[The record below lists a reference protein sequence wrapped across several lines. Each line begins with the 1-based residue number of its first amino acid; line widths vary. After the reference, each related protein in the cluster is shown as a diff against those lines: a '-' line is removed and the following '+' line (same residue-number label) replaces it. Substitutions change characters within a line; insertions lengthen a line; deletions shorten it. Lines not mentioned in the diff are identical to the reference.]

1 MKLDDVL
8 TLARAGYSANQ
19 IAQFAQLEKQVAQA
33 GAAQAGAAQ
42 AGAAQA
48 GAAQAGAAQ
57 AGAAQAGSAQAGA
70 AQAGSAQAGAAQAGA
85 AQAGAAHNFNDI
97 YQMIAGIRDDIHTGN
112 LLNASQA
119 GAAEPSADDIIAN
132 IINPKNEGGNK

>member
-19 IAQFAQLEKQVAQA
+19 IAQFAQLEKQVAQSGSAPA
-33 GAAQAGAAQ
+33 GAAQSGSEQ
-42 AGAAQA
+42 AGAVQS
-48 GAAQAGAAQ
+48 
-57 AGAAQAGSAQAGA
+57 GSAQAGA
-70 AQAGSAQAGAAQAGA
+70 AQSGSAQAGAAQSGS

-132 IINPKNEGGNK
+132 IINPKNEGGDK

>member
-57 AGAAQAGSAQAGA
+57 AGAAQAG
-70 AQAGSAQAGAAQAGA
+70 A

-112 LLNASQA
+112 LLTASQA
-119 GAAEPSADDIIAN
+119 GPAEPSADDIIAN
-132 IINPKNEGGNK
+132 IINPRSEGGNK

>member
-33 GAAQAGAAQ
+33 GAAQAGST
-42 AGAAQA
+42 
-48 GAAQAGAAQ
+48 Q
-57 AGAAQAGSAQAGA
+57 AGAAQAGSAQADA
-70 AQAGSAQAGAAQAGA
+70 AQAGSAQASAAQASAAQTGS

-112 LLNASQA
+112 LLNAAQA

-132 IINPKNEGGNK
+132 IINPKNEGGSK

>member
-57 AGAAQAGSAQAGA
+57 AGSAQAGA
-70 AQAGSAQAGAAQAGA
+70 AQAGAAQAGAAQAGA

-112 LLNASQA
+112 LLNAAQA

-132 IINPKNEGGNK
+132 IINPTNEGGNK

>member
-19 IAQFAQLEKQVAQA
+19 IAQFAQLEKQAQQPCA
-33 GAAQAGAAQ
+33 AQEGAAQPGAAQ
-42 AGAAQA
+42 PGAAQP
-48 GAAQAGAAQ
+48 GAAQEGTAQ
-57 AGAAQAGSAQAGA
+57 P
-70 AQAGSAQAGAAQAGA
+70 
-85 AQAGAAHNFNDI
+85 AAHNFNDI

-112 LLNASQA
+112 LLNAAQA

>member
-33 GAAQAGAAQ
+33 GAAQASAAQ

-57 AGAAQAGSAQAGA
+57 AGAAQAGTAPAGV
-70 AQAGSAQAGAAQAGA
+70 

-97 YQMIAGIRDDIHTGN
+97 YQMIAGIRDDIHSGN
-112 LLNASQA
+112 LLNAAQA

-132 IINPKNEGGNK
+132 IINPTNEGGNK

>member
-33 GAAQAGAAQ
+33 GAAQAGS
-42 AGAAQA
+42 
-48 GAAQAGAAQ
+48 AQ

-70 AQAGSAQAGAAQAGA
+70 AQAGAAQAGAAQAGA

-112 LLNASQA
+112 LLNAAQA

-132 IINPKNEGGNK
+132 IINPTNEGGNK

>member
-33 GAAQAGAAQ
+33 GAAQAGSAQ
-42 AGAAQA
+42 AGAAQT
-48 GAAQAGAAQ
+48 GSAQAGAAQ
-57 AGAAQAGSAQAGA
+57 AGAAQAGSAQAGE
-70 AQAGSAQAGAAQAGA
+70 
-85 AQAGAAHNFNDI
+85 AHNFNDI

-132 IINPKNEGGNK
+132 IINPKNEGGDK

>member
-19 IAQFAQLEKQVAQA
+19 IAQFAQLEKQVTQA
-33 GAAQAGAAQ
+33 GSV
-42 AGAAQA
+42 
-48 GAAQAGAAQ
+48 QAGAAQ
-57 AGAAQAGSAQAGA
+57 AGAAQAGSVQAGA
-70 AQAGSAQAGAAQAGA
+70 AQADAAQDGS

-97 YQMIAGIRDDIHTGN
+97 YQMIAGIRDDIHSGN

>member
-33 GAAQAGAAQ
+33 GAAQAGSAQ

-48 GAAQAGAAQ
+48 GSVQ

-70 AQAGSAQAGAAQAGA
+70 AQAGSAQAGA

-112 LLNASQA
+112 LLNAAQA

-132 IINPKNEGGNK
+132 IINPTNEGGNK

>member
-33 GAAQAGAAQ
+33 GE
-42 AGAAQA
+42 
-48 GAAQAGAAQ
+48 
-57 AGAAQAGSAQAGA
+57 AQAGSAQAGA

-85 AQAGAAHNFNDI
+85 AQAGSAQAGAAHNFNDI
-97 YQMIAGIRDDIHTGN
+97 YQMIAGIRDDIHAGN
-112 LLNASQA
+112 LLNAAQA

>member
-48 GAAQAGAAQ
+48 G
-57 AGAAQAGSAQAGA
+57 SAQAGA
-70 AQAGSAQAGAAQAGA
+70 AQAS
-85 AQAGAAHNFNDI
+85 AHNFNDI

-112 LLNASQA
+112 LLNAAQA

-132 IINPKNEGGNK
+132 IINPTNEGGNK

>member
-19 IAQFAQLEKQVAQA
+19 IAQFAQLEKQVTQA
-33 GAAQAGAAQ
+33 GS
-42 AGAAQA
+42 
-48 GAAQAGAAQ
+48 AQAGAAQ

-70 AQAGSAQAGAAQAGA
+70 AQSGSAQAGAAQAGS

-97 YQMIAGIRDDIHTGN
+97 YQMIAGIRDDIHSGN

>member
-33 GAAQAGAAQ
+33 G
-42 AGAAQA
+42 
-48 GAAQAGAAQ
+48 
-57 AGAAQAGSAQAGA
+57 SAQAGA
-70 AQAGSAQAGAAQAGA
+70 AQAGSAPAGAVQAGAVQAGSAPAGAAQAGS

-132 IINPKNEGGNK
+132 IINPKSEGGNK

>member
-33 GAAQAGAAQ
+33 GSAPAGAVQ
-42 AGAAQA
+42 S
-48 GAAQAGAAQ
+48 
-57 AGAAQAGSAQAGA
+57 GSAQAGA
-70 AQAGSAQAGAAQAGA
+70 AQAGAAQAGAAQAGA

-132 IINPKNEGGNK
+132 IINPKNEGGDK

>member
-19 IAQFAQLEKQVAQA
+19 IAQFAQLEKQVTQAGSAQA
-33 GAAQAGAAQ
+33 AAAQAGSAQ
-42 AGAAQA
+42 DGS
-48 GAAQAGAAQ
+48 AQ

-70 AQAGSAQAGAAQAGA
+70 AQAGSAQAGA
-85 AQAGAAHNFNDI
+85 HNFNDI
-97 YQMIAGIRDDIHTGN
+97 YQMIAGIRDDIHSGN

>member
-1 MKLDDVL
+1 MKLNDVL

-33 GAAQAGAAQ
+33 GAAQAGSAQ

-57 AGAAQAGSAQAGA
+57 AG
-70 AQAGSAQAGAAQAGA
+70 
-85 AQAGAAHNFNDI
+85 AHNFNDI

-132 IINPKNEGGNK
+132 IINPTNEGGNK

>member
-19 IAQFAQLEKQVAQA
+19 IAQFAQLEKQVTQA
-33 GAAQAGAAQ
+33 GS
-42 AGAAQA
+42 
-48 GAAQAGAAQ
+48 AQAGAAQ

-70 AQAGSAQAGAAQAGA
+70 AQAGAAQAGS

-97 YQMIAGIRDDIHTGN
+97 YQMIAGIRDDIHSGN

>member
-48 GAAQAGAAQ
+48 GAEQAGAAQ
-57 AGAAQAGSAQAGA
+57 AGAE
-70 AQAGSAQAGAAQAGA
+70 QAGA

>member
-19 IAQFAQLEKQVAQA
+19 IAQFAQLEKQVT
-33 GAAQAGAAQ
+33 
-42 AGAAQA
+42 
-48 GAAQAGAAQ
+48 
-57 AGAAQAGSAQAGA
+57 QAGA

-85 AQAGAAHNFNDI
+85 AQEGVHNFNDI

-112 LLNASQA
+112 LLNAAQA

>member
-8 TLARAGYSANQ
+8 TLAHAGYSANQ

-33 GAAQAGAAQ
+33 GAPQAGAAQ

-48 GAAQAGAAQ
+48 GAAQAGAVQDGPAQ
-57 AGAAQAGSAQAGA
+57 AGAV
-70 AQAGSAQAGAAQAGA
+70 
-85 AQAGAAHNFNDI
+85 HNFNDI
-97 YQMIAGIRDDIHTGN
+97 YQMIAGIRDDIHSGN

>member
-48 GAAQAGAAQ
+48 GAAQGAAQAGAAQ
-57 AGAAQAGSAQAGA
+57 AGAAQAGA
-70 AQAGSAQAGAAQAGA
+70 AQAGAAQAGA

-119 GAAEPSADDIIAN
+119 GPAEPSADDIIAN
-132 IINPKNEGGNK
+132 IINPISEGGNK

>member
-33 GAAQAGAAQ
+33 GS
-42 AGAAQA
+42 
-48 GAAQAGAAQ
+48 
-57 AGAAQAGSAQAGA
+57 AQAGSAQAGSTQA
-70 AQAGSAQAGAAQAGA
+70 GEAQAGSAQACAAQAGSTQAGA
-85 AQAGAAHNFNDI
+85 AQTGSTQADAAQAGSAHNFNDI

>member
-33 GAAQAGAAQ
+33 GSAQD
-42 AGAAQA
+42 
-48 GAAQAGAAQ
+48 
-57 AGAAQAGSAQAGA
+57 GSAQAGA
-70 AQAGSAQAGAAQAGA
+70 AQAGSAQAGSAQAGSAQAGSTQAGA
-85 AQAGAAHNFNDI
+85 AQAGSAQEGVHNFNDI
-97 YQMIAGIRDDIHTGN
+97 YQMIAGIRDDIHSGN
-112 LLNASQA
+112 LLNAAQA

>member
-33 GAAQAGAAQ
+33 GAAQAGST
-42 AGAAQA
+42 
-48 GAAQAGAAQ
+48 Q
-57 AGAAQAGSAQAGA
+57 AGAAQAGSAQADA
-70 AQAGSAQAGAAQAGA
+70 AQAGSAQASAAQASAAQTGS

-112 LLNASQA
+112 LLNAAQA

>member
-19 IAQFAQLEKQVAQA
+19 IAQFAQLEKQVQQAGSAQA
-33 GAAQAGAAQ
+33 GAAQDGS
-42 AGAAQA
+42 
-48 GAAQAGAAQ
+48 AQ

-70 AQAGSAQAGAAQAGA
+70 AQAGAAQAGSAQAGA

-97 YQMIAGIRDDIHTGN
+97 YQMIAGIRDDIHAGN
-112 LLNASQA
+112 LLNAAQA

-132 IINPKNEGGNK
+132 IINPENEGGNK

>member
-33 GAAQAGAAQ
+33 GSAQAGAAQ
-42 AGAAQA
+42 AGS
-48 GAAQAGAAQ
+48 AQ

-85 AQAGAAHNFNDI
+85 AHNFNDI
-97 YQMIAGIRDDIHTGN
+97 YQMIAGIRDDIHSGN
-112 LLNASQA
+112 LLNAAQA

-132 IINPKNEGGNK
+132 IINPTNEGGNK

>member
-19 IAQFAQLEKQVAQA
+19 IAQFAQLEKQVTQA
-33 GAAQAGAAQ
+33 GS
-42 AGAAQA
+42 
-48 GAAQAGAAQ
+48 AQ

-70 AQAGSAQAGAAQAGA
+70 AQAGSAQAGSAQAGAAQAGS

>member
-33 GAAQAGAAQ
+33 GAAQAGSAP
-42 AGAAQA
+42 AGAS
-48 GAAQAGAAQ
+48 
-57 AGAAQAGSAQAGA
+57 QAGSAQAGA
-70 AQAGSAQAGAAQAGA
+70 VRAGAAQAG
-85 AQAGAAHNFNDI
+85 AHNFNDI

-132 IINPKNEGGNK
+132 IINPTNEGGNK

>member
-8 TLARAGYSANQ
+8 TLARAGYSASQ
-19 IAQFAQLEKQVAQA
+19 IAQFAQLEKQVT
-33 GAAQAGAAQ
+33 
-42 AGAAQA
+42 
-48 GAAQAGAAQ
+48 Q

-70 AQAGSAQAGAAQAGA
+70 AQAGSAQAGSAQAGA
-85 AQAGAAHNFNDI
+85 AQDGSAQAGAAHNFNDI
-97 YQMIAGIRDDIHTGN
+97 YQMIAGIRDDIHSGN
-112 LLNASQA
+112 LLNAAQA

>member
-48 GAAQAGAAQ
+48 GSAQAGAAQ
-57 AGAAQAGSAQAGA
+57 AGSAQAGSAQAGA
-70 AQAGSAQAGAAQAGA
+70 AQAGS
-85 AQAGAAHNFNDI
+85 AHNFNDI

-132 IINPKNEGGNK
+132 IINPTNEGGNK

>member
-1 MKLDDVL
+1 MKLNDVL

-19 IAQFAQLEKQVAQA
+19 IAQFAQLEKQVTQA
-33 GAAQAGAAQ
+33 GS
-42 AGAAQA
+42 
-48 GAAQAGAAQ
+48 AQAGAAQ

-85 AQAGAAHNFNDI
+85 AQAGSAQAGAAQEGAHNFNDI

-112 LLNASQA
+112 LLNAAQA

>member
-33 GAAQAGAAQ
+33 GSAQAGAAQ
-42 AGAAQA
+42 AGSAQA
-48 GAAQAGAAQ
+48 GT
-57 AGAAQAGSAQAGA
+57 AQAGSAQAGA
-70 AQAGSAQAGAAQAGA
+70 AQAGSAQAGAAQAGG

-112 LLNASQA
+112 LLNAAQA

-132 IINPKNEGGNK
+132 IINPKNEGSDK

>member
-19 IAQFAQLEKQVAQA
+19 IAQFAQLEKQVTQA
-33 GAAQAGAAQ
+33 GSAQAGAAQ

-70 AQAGSAQAGAAQAGA
+70 TQAGS
-85 AQAGAAHNFNDI
+85 AHNFNDI
-97 YQMIAGIRDDIHTGN
+97 YQMIAGIRDDIHSGN

>member
-19 IAQFAQLEKQVAQA
+19 IAQFAQLEKQAQQP
-33 GAAQAGAAQ
+33 GAAQPGAAQ
-42 AGAAQA
+42 EGAAQE
-48 GAAQAGAAQ
+48 GAAQEGTAQ
-57 AGAAQAGSAQAGA
+57 P
-70 AQAGSAQAGAAQAGA
+70 
-85 AQAGAAHNFNDI
+85 AAHNFNDI

-112 LLNASQA
+112 LLNAAQA

>member
-33 GAAQAGAAQ
+33 GSAQAGAAQ

-48 GAAQAGAAQ
+48 VAAQAGAAQ
-57 AGAAQAGSAQAGA
+57 AGA
-70 AQAGSAQAGAAQAGA
+70 AQAGAAQAGA

-97 YQMIAGIRDDIHTGN
+97 YQMIAGIRDDIHSGN

>member
-42 AGAAQA
+42 AGS
-48 GAAQAGAAQ
+48 AQ

-70 AQAGSAQAGAAQAGA
+70 AQAGAAQAGA

-112 LLNASQA
+112 LLNAAQA
-119 GAAEPSADDIIAN
+119 GAAEPTADDIIAN
-132 IINPKNEGGNK
+132 IINPQNEGGNK

>member
-19 IAQFAQLEKQVAQA
+19 IAQFAQLEKQVTQSGSAPA
-33 GAAQAGAAQ
+33 GAAQAGS
-42 AGAAQA
+42 
-48 GAAQAGAAQ
+48 
-57 AGAAQAGSAQAGA
+57 AQAGSAQAGA

-85 AQAGAAHNFNDI
+85 VHNFNDI

-132 IINPKNEGGNK
+132 IINPTNEGGNK